1 MFLILTHISVGY
13 ITHSCFF
20 SPCFHK
26 ATSRGLRVMMSVFL
40 RFVHPCI
47 ILILEGRF
55 QWNLLCIFIDP
66 GGWWPLTFSS
76 HYQVEISPLH
86 KISYSVREILVQN
99 AEHIHNPT
107 GTCPLDCNGP
117 TTFQSC
123 KILCDSRIYLTQT
136 GFPGWYFIFSL
147 IMWQCTRIT
156 TASFKAL
163 ARKTKSAQSTP

>member
-1 MFLILTHISVGY
+1 MFLILTHISVGC
-13 ITHSCFF
+13 ITRSFF
-20 SPCFHK
+20 S
-26 ATSRGLRVMMSVFL
+26 SVFSQSYQPGTEGNDVNCSEVCSS
-40 RFVHPCI
+40 VHHFDSGGYISVKFALNIYRSWRMMTPD
-47 ILILEGRF
+47 LFQPLSGR
-55 QWNLLCIFIDP
+55 NITT
-66 GGWWPLTFSS
+66 G
-76 HYQVEISPLH
+76 

-123 KILCDSRIYLTQT
+123 KILCDTRIYFTQT

-163 ARKTKSAQSTP
+163 ARKTESAQSTP